1 MRHIALIF
9 IALVCASCSESKEN
23 LRDKICDLQNQVS
36 ELQEQL
42 SEKDERIEEKL
53 SNIQSY
59 ASDAEST
66 MDNIHSYGNRFGD
79 IDDAEDAVTS
89 ITDEADY

>member
-1 MRHIALIF
+1 M
-9 IALVCASCSESKEN
+9 KELKN
-23 LRDKICDLQNQVS
+23 LKKSI
-36 ELQEQL
+36 
-42 SEKDERIEEKL
+42 